1 MKRVAILAA
10 LCAASV
16 IPAFAQQP
24 QQAPQQ
30 RNIVN
35 ITGQLYRVNNNTH
48 ATWFL
53 VTPEGI
59 IMGDPINRDMAEYLK
74 TEFAS
79 RFKVPVRYVLYSHRD
94 WDHATGGAVFADTA
108 QFIGHV
114 NMLPGLAAAAT
125 APTGNVPLSGEAA
138 RLDKNGDGLLGRGE
152 ATGQIALMLPLLD
165 FNGDNIVTGA
175 EFIRG
180 PLRDVHP
187 PTTTFTDKHT
197 VTLGGKTVNMSYVGT
212 AHTDDG
218 VVMHF
223 PAERAIFAA
232 DVIQVKRL
240 PVSIP
245 PSIGAWIDT
254 LRTINAIDY
263 DHALTGHALAGTK
276 KDVVEFQ
283 SFLEE
288 LAQGVAA
295 GIGAGQSLAEI
306 QKSLQLEKYKHIERW
321 STHRA
326 PFIAS
331 VYATIKGTPQNPAA
345 ATR

>member
-10 LCAASV
+10 LFAVSV
-16 IPAFAQQP
+16 SSAFAQQP
-24 QQAPQQ
+24 PPQ
-30 RNIVN
+30 RDIVN
-35 ITGQLYRVNNNTH
+35 ITGQLYRVQNANHN
-48 ATWFL
+48 TWFL

-59 IMGDPINRDMAEYLK
+59 IMGDPINRDFAQYLK

-79 RFKVPVRYVLYSHRD
+79 RFKVPVRYVLYTHRD
-94 WDHATGGAVFADTA
+94 WDHASGGAVFADTA

-114 NMLPGLAAAAT
+114 NMLPGLAAAAVE
-125 APTGNVPLSGEAA
+125 PKGNVPLSGEAL
-138 RLDKNGDGLLGRGE
+138 RMYKNGDGLLGRGE

-165 FNGDNIVTGA
+165 FNGDNVVTGA

-187 PTTTFTDKHT
+187 PTTTFTDRHT
-197 VTLGGKTVNMSYVGT
+197 VTLGGKTVNMIYVGV
-212 AHTDDG
+212 AHTDDA

-223 PAERAIFAA
+223 PAERAIFGA
-232 DVIQVKRL
+232 DVIQVRRL

-254 LRTINAIDY
+254 LRAINALDY
-263 DHALTGHALAGTK
+263 EHALTGHALAGTK
-276 KDVVEFQ
+276 QDVVEFQ
-283 SFLEE
+283 RFLEDM
-288 LAQGVAA
+288 AQGVAA

-321 STHRA
+321 NTHRA
-326 PFIAS
+326 PFIAA
-331 VYATIKGTPQNPAA
+331 VYATIKGTPGDAAA